1 MYHLWFL
8 FSFWKLLIFLN
19 KGSYL
24 NGKYLFQMIAFKR
37 TSSLPCFGL
46 LNYFLCFIAGFFSSA
61 SGNLGNRGGG
71 CRCWKALGVNFGHR
85 CNWSGYWM
93 PKGMEDFYA
102 DFKAIISYLAMCL
115 WSLCLPVG
123 CEERLKLLCFSQP
136 HQPALDS
143 AGLQAWLEGLQTG
156 VWFLPQE
163 IPCPKLL
170 GCHCDFHLE
179 ILNHRGVFSPPR
191 AQKSFPLL
199 QVLVWPQDSWFPV
212 VWGEW
217 GSLPAP
223 TARQRAA
230 GAAWPG
236 SHSWGAQ
243 CQGES
248 GHSDLQSLVLSTV
261 SSPTNCNIQ
270 RNADTNENS
279 WWWLGQKRI
288 FSH

>member
-102 DFKAIISYLAMCL
+102 DFKAIISYWQCVSGLSACL
-115 WSLCLPVG
+115 WGVKKGWSCCASPSLTSLLLTLLGSKPDWRDSRLEFDFYHRRSHAPNCLAATVIFTWRSWTTEVCLSLLGHRSRSPFSRFSSDLRTLDFQLCEESGALCLLPLPG
-123 CEERLKLLCFSQP
+123 RE
-136 HQPALDS
+136 
-143 AGLQAWLEGLQTG
+143 LQEQRGQGA
-156 VWFLPQE
+156 
-163 IPCPKLL
+163 IP
-170 GCHCDFHLE
+170 G
-179 ILNHRGVFSPPR
+179 
-191 AQKSFPLL
+191 
-199 QVLVWPQDSWFPV
+199 
-212 VWGEW
+212 
-217 GSLPAP
+217 
-223 TARQRAA
+223 
-230 GAAWPG
+230 
-236 SHSWGAQ
+236 
-243 CQGES
+243 
-248 GHSDLQSLVLSTV
+248 VLSARVNQAIVTCKAL
-261 SSPTNCNIQ
+261 S
-270 RNADTNENS
+270 
-279 WWWLGQKRI
+279 
-288 FSH
+288 